1 MEPAIKLVNVSKKY
15 GDAAVLDSVGFEV
28 QKGRVISV
36 VGPSG
41 AGKTTLLRCI
51 AGLTSID
58 NGQIVLNGESAITA
72 SASESGQAAFRGK
85 VGYVFQDLHLWPH
98 KTVLENVSFAPAK
111 AKKLTHEKAAIKAM
125 ELLEKFDLKHK
136 ADHYPAS
143 LSGGQKQRVAI
154 ARALAMEPDV
164 ILMDEITSA
173 LDPELIAS
181 LGKIVRSLASA
192 GIAVVVVTHDMNFA
206 SDVSDEL
213 VFIENGQVVE
223 RGPASQLFLN
233 PEKTRTK
240 EFLKASLDAK
250 E

>member
-1 MEPAIKLVNVSKKY
+1 MEPAIKLVNVSKRF

-28 QKGRVISV
+28 QKGKVVSV

-58 NGQIVLNGESAITA
+58 NGQIVLNGENAITD
-72 SASESGQAAFRGK
+72 SNWEGNSAFRGK
-85 VGYVFQDLHLWPH
+85 IGYVFQDLHLWPH
-98 KTVLENVSFAPAK
+98 KTVLENISFAPAK
-111 AKKLTHEKAAIKAM
+111 AKKLSNEKAAIKAM

-181 LGKIVRSLASA
+181 LGKIVRALASA

-206 SDVSDEL
+206 SDVSDEM
-213 VFIENGQVVE
+213 VFIENGQIVE
-223 RGPASQLFLN
+223 RGPADQLFLN
-233 PEKTRTK
+233 PEKARTT
-240 EFLKASLDAK
+240 EFLKAALDAK